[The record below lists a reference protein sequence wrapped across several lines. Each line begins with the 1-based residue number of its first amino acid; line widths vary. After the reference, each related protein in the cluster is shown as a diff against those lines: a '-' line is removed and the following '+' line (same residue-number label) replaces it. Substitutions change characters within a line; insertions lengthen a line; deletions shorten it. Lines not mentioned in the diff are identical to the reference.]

1 MRTHTRNFYNRAV
14 QRTVRALTRGLDGA
28 LDLETLASEAA
39 MSTFHFHRMFRGL
52 IGETPLEMHRRLR
65 LERAAWQLLNTDAL
79 ITGIAFAAGY
89 ETHEAF
95 TRAFGTSYA
104 CSPSAFRAS
113 RNPDTTNY
121 SKFRIQLASR
131 SGLHYPE
138 LFQESG
144 DDSSPSL
151 RTDTGATMHVEIREL
166 PAQRLA
172 TVEHRGPYNRIN
184 EAFARLGQ
192 FAGPAGLFGPQA
204 AMIALYFDDPETTPA
219 SELRAEAA
227 LSVGSDKVLPPT
239 VGERTLPAGQYACT
253 MHEGGYDRIGDT
265 WARFMGQWLPQSGHR
280 LADSPSFERY
290 LNTPMDVPVEALR
303 TELYLPL
310 L

>member
-1 MRTHTRNFYNRAV
+1 MATIAH
-14 QRTVRALTRGLDGA
+14 GLDAA
-28 LDLETLASEAA
+28 LDLDALAKEAA

-52 IGETPLEMHRRLR
+52 VGETPLELHRRLR

-79 ITGIAFAAGY
+79 ITQIAFTAGY

-95 TRAFGTSYA
+95 TRSFGASYG
-104 CSPSAFRAS
+104 CSPSVFRAS
-113 RNPDTTNY
+113 RDPGSAGTY
-121 SKFRIQLASR
+121 STFRIQLATR
-131 SGLHYPE
+131 SGLHFPE
-138 LFQESG
+138 LLAEPG
-144 DDSSPSL
+144 HDSSL
-151 RTDTGATMHVEIREL
+151 FIATNTGVTMYVEIREL

-192 FAGPAGLFGPQA
+192 IAGPAGLFGPQA
-204 AMIALYFDDPETTPA
+204 AMIALYFDDPESTPA

-227 LSVGSDKVLPPT
+227 LSVPADKVLPPT
-239 VGERTLPAGQYACT
+239 VGENLLPAGQYACT

-290 LNTPMDVPVEALR
+290 LNTPMDVPVDQLR
-303 TELYLPL
+303 TELYIPL
-310 L
+310 D

>member
-1 MRTHTRNFYNRAV
+1 MATIAH
-14 QRTVRALTRGLDGA
+14 GLDAA
-28 LDLETLASEAA
+28 LDLDALAKEAA

-52 IGETPLEMHRRLR
+52 VGETPLELHRRLR

-79 ITGIAFAAGY
+79 ITQIAFTAGY

-95 TRAFGTSYA
+95 TRSFGASYG
-104 CSPSAFRAS
+104 CSPSVFRAS
-113 RNPDTTNY
+113 RDPGSAGTY
-121 SKFRIQLASR
+121 STFRIQLATR
-131 SGLHYPE
+131 SGLHFPE
-138 LFQESG
+138 LLAEPGHES
-144 DDSSPSL
+144 SL
-151 RTDTGATMHVEIREL
+151 FIATNTGVTMHVEIREL

-192 FAGPAGLFGPQA
+192 IAGPAGLFGPQA
-204 AMIALYFDDPETTPA
+204 AMIALYFDDPESTPA

-227 LSVGSDKVLPPT
+227 LSVPADKVLPPT
-239 VGERTLPAGQYACT
+239 VGENLLPAGQYACT

-290 LNTPMDVPVEALR
+290 LNTPMDVPVDQLR
-303 TELYLPL
+303 TELYIPL
-310 L
+310 D